1 MTIVNGDRSLHQS
14 LSLSLCLQVRLIA
27 GPLPVPLPKEY
38 GGLMQLETSTRG
50 PIVLGCIVPER
61 PVHNPEMLELV
72 VSGNGAPR
80 VRRARLGY
88 PSEARLLASPKMQR
102 LLSACR

>member
-1 MTIVNGDRSLHQS
+1 MLQLLFLIRQ
-14 LSLSLCLQVRLIA
+14 QVRLVA
-27 GPLPVPLPKEY
+27 GPLPIPLPREY

-50 PIVLGCIVPER
+50 SIVLGCIVPER

-88 PSEARLLASPKMQR
+88 PSEARLLTSPKMQR

>member
-1 MTIVNGDRSLHQS
+1 MTYHR
-14 LSLSLCLQVRLIA
+14 CLLLNYIFKVSVRFQVRLIA
-27 GPLPVPLPKEY
+27 GPLPVPLPREY
-38 GGLMQLETSTRG
+38 GGLMQLESSTRG

-72 VSGNGAPR
+72 VTGNGAPR

>member
-1 MTIVNGDRSLHQS
+1 MKADV
-14 LSLSLCLQVRLIA
+14 LQVRLIA
-27 GPLPVPLPKEY
+27 GPLPVPLPREY
-38 GGLMQLETSTRG
+38 GGLMQLESSTRG

-72 VSGNGAPR
+72 VTGSGAPR